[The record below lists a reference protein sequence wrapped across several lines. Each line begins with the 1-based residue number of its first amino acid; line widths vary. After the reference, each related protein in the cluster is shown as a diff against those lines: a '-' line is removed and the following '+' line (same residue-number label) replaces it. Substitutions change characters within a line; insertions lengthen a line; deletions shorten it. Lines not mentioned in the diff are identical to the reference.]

1 VADLLISRVAPGVA
15 AVRSVDPFDML
26 EIYRIDR
33 GRWQH
38 TPERPGVFLLHG
50 VTPQG
55 KLTVYVGMSTT
66 NMRSR
71 IRSHH
76 VSPGKNW
83 FGVLFAVPVASP
95 LCVPRSKRS

>member
-1 VADLLISRVAPGVA
+1 MADLLITRVAPGVA
-15 AVRSVDPFDML
+15 AAKSVDPFDTL

-33 GRWQH
+33 ARWQQ
-38 TPERPGVFLLHG
+38 TPERLGVYLLYG
-50 VTPQG
+50 VTADG
-55 KLTVYVGMSTT
+55 KLTVYIGMSTA

-83 FGVLFAVPVASP
+83 FGVLFAVPVTSP
-95 LCVPRSKRS
+95 LLCPRLKRS